1 MKITIKEKEQVQ
13 SKTFSL
19 INLEPGTIIQFAIAN
34 SPIGLVI
41 SNGTGGK
48 DIVLLYH
55 NVEVEDDWFEIAVG
69 WKTMPITKVLGKLTE
84 IVVEPI

>member
-48 DIVLLYH
+48 DIVLLCH
-55 NVEVEDDWFEIAVG
+55 TVGDDWFEIARG
-69 WKTMPITKVLGKLTE
+69 WKTMPIAKVLGKLTE